1 MCVSLKANTR
11 IRQTCRAL
19 HVEMCEK
26 PAAGTDLLGLTAV
39 FCFYEFFYNLFLKK
53 PFRLHRTSGTDGGIF
68 F

>member
-1 MCVSLKANTR
+1 
-11 IRQTCRAL
+11 
-19 HVEMCEK
+19 MCEK